1 MSSDTVTGLAL
12 QFTNDNKHAY
22 AYSGIIAVN
31 DTEKALLD
39 FSTNSEYINA
49 IIQFNGGATGGGDN
63 YNYRIRFNNIIIQE
77 YVSNSNLDD
86 LYEELKI
93 IIPPFTHVQ
102 CTAQNATDASN
113 NDQIV
118 SLIGKVGMA
127 QRVGNLDE

>member
-1 MSSDTVTGLAL
+1 MSGDTVTGEAL

-22 AYSGIIAVN
+22 AYSGVIPVDN
-31 DTEKALLD
+31 TEKALLN

-49 IIQFNGGATGGGDN
+49 IVQFNGGASGGGDN
-63 YNYRIRFNNIIIQE
+63 YNYRIKFNNVIIQE
-77 YVSNSNLDD
+77 YVSNSNADD

-102 CTAQNATDASN
+102 CTAQNASDTSN

>member
-1 MSSDTVTGLAL
+1 MSGDTVTGEAL

-22 AYSGIIAVN
+22 AYSGVIPVDN
-31 DTEKALLD
+31 TEKALLN

-49 IIQFNGGATGGGDN
+49 IVQFNGGASGGGDN
-63 YNYRIRFNNIIIQE
+63 YNYRIKFNNVIIQE
-77 YVSNSNLDD
+77 YVSNSNADD

-102 CTAQNATDASN
+102 CTAQNASDTSN

-118 SLIGKVGMA
+118 SLIGKVGMR
-127 QRVGNLDE
+127 QRVGDLDE